1 MSNSIEGIV
10 QGYKDIDRV
19 HSIEKDRERTMGDIN
34 FQNWCKRYKI
44 GSRVQSSSVG
54 ATDIMTQYTKYPQWV
69 ARS

>member
-1 MSNSIEGIV
+1 MNSIEGIV
-10 QGYKDIDRV
+10 NGYSNIDRV

-54 ATDIMTQYTKYPQWV
+54 ATDIMTQYTKYSEWV